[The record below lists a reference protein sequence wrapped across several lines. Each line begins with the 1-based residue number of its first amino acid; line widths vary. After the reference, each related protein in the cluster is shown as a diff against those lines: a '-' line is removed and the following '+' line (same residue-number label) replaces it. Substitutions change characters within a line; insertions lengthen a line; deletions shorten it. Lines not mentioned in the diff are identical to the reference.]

1 MGFGSWKVYDDL
13 THHQKAIRALVHS
26 STNTF
31 LLGAADT
38 LQTCQGKEGMFIK
51 NFSEHKA
58 VINALAVNDDGVV
71 VSEADNDT
79 MNF

>member
-13 THHQKAIRALVHS
+13 THHQKAIRALVQPS
-26 STNTF
+26 SKITF

-38 LQTCQGKEGMFIK
+38 LKKWQGKEGMFIK

-71 VSEADNDT
+71 LYQKLI
-79 MNF
+79 MIQ